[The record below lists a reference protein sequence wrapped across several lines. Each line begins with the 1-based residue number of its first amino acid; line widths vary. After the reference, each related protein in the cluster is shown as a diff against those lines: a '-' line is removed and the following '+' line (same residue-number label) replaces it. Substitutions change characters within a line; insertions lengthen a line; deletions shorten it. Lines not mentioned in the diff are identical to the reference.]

1 MVRADGCS
9 SLPPSHAAP
18 ECHTL
23 MPPTHKY
30 LFLLL
35 FICPMLCP
43 IAWGQTYPA
52 KSIRFVVPYP
62 PGGSNDVLSR
72 ITAQAMSPGLG
83 QSVVI
88 DNRPGAGG
96 MIGADNVAKS
106 APDGYSIVNVQ
117 ASFVANTA
125 MRSKMPY
132 DALNDFVY
140 IGMMARGPLLA
151 VVHPTLPVK
160 NIKELVALAKAR
172 PGQIN
177 YGSTGTG
184 GHNHLASEL
193 FRKMAG
199 INITHIPY
207 KGVAPALTD
216 LMGGHT
222 QLVMT
227 SLPSAMTQVQAGRL
241 KALAVGSEKRSSFM
255 PEMPTI
261 AESGGTLA
269 GYAAEFF
276 WGIAAPAKTPAAIV
290 DRLATELTKVLQS
303 PDLKQRF
310 AAEGAEPTVMS
321 REQFTKFITNEI
333 TRWRQVARESNIQP
347 E

>member
-1 MVRADGCS
+1 MN
-9 SLPPSHAAP
+9 SLQAAS
-18 ECHTL
+18 
-23 MPPTHKY
+23 
-30 LFLLL
+30 LFFCALVAAGNAPAQ
-35 FICPMLCP
+35 I
-43 IAWGQTYPA
+43 YPA
-52 KSIRFVVPYP
+52 RPIRLVVPYP

-83 QSVVI
+83 QPVI
-88 DNRPGAGG
+88 VENRGGAGG

-117 ASFVANTA
+117 ASFTANAALRT
-125 MRSKMPY
+125 KMAY
-132 DALNDFVY
+132 DPMGDFAY

-151 VVHPTLPVK
+151 VVHPSLPVK
-160 NIKELVALAKAR
+160 NVKELIALARAK

-184 GHNHLASEL
+184 GHNHMATEL
-193 FRKMAG
+193 FARMAT
-199 INITHIPY
+199 IKIVHVPY

-227 SLPSAMTQVQAGRL
+227 SLPSALTQVQARRL
-241 KALAVGSEKRSSFM
+241 KALAVGSEQRSSFM

-261 AESGGTLA
+261 SESGVP
-269 GYAAEFF
+269 GYFAEFW
-276 WGIAAPAKTPAAIV
+276 WGLAAPSKTPNDIV
-290 DRLATELTKVLQS
+290 NRLATELTRALQS
-303 PDLKQRF
+303 PELKQRF
-310 AAEGAEPTVMS
+310 AAEGAEPSVMT
-321 REQFTKFITNEI
+321 REQFTRFVANEI
-333 TRWRQVARESNIQP
+333 TRWRKVALEARIQP